1 MSRRQARESSLQVI
15 YALEMGSEDVEK
27 VFQHVFE
34 EFATGSKAQSFARKL
49 VKGVLEHK
57 EELDAVIKRLSKD
70 WDINRLA
77 VIDRNIMRIAL
88 YEMLYIEDIPDAVSV
103 NEAVEL
109 AKMFGGKES
118 AKFVNGILGR
128 VVQSPEIY
136 KPQSQTEQS
145 LPVR

>member
-1 MSRRQARESSLQVI
+1 MSRRQARESSLQII
-15 YALEMGSEDVEK
+15 YALEMGNEDVEK

-34 EFATGSKAQSFARKL
+34 EFATSNKAQAFAREL
-49 VKGVLEHK
+49 VRGVLEHK
-57 EELDAVIKRLSKD
+57 EQLDAVIKRLAKD

-77 VIDRNIMRIAL
+77 VVDRNIMRIAL
-88 YEMLYIEDIPDAVSV
+88 YEMLYVEDIPNAVSV

-118 AKFVNGILGR
+118 AKFVNGVLGR
-128 VVQSPEIY
+128 VVQHPEIY
-136 KPQSQTEQS
+136 KPQPQTEQS